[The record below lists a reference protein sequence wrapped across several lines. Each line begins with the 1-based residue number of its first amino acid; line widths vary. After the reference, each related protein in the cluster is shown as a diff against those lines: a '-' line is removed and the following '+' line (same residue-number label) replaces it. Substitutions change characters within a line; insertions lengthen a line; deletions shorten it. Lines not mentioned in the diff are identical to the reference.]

1 MARFA
6 PVFDLGGG
14 DFVGGTF
21 AGHLDVSRVTP
32 APRQPARFGGSVT
45 TNIVILAAGVGSRLG
60 RPHPKPLT
68 PLADGETILAR
79 ALRQLT
85 SRFSRH
91 SIHLVVG
98 FKKEMIMEAMPDV
111 GFIYNQAYGDT
122 NTSKS
127 LLKALTILGPGG
139 VLWLNG
145 DVVFDDRVLD
155 DLLPHLAMDRSF
167 VCVNT
172 AKVADEEV
180 KYTLDTAGYIAAL
193 SKTVFDGALG
203 EAVGINFVSAGDRSM
218 LARRLDECDDTDYFE
233 RGIELA
239 IAKDGLRFEAL
250 DISRHSVIEVD
261 FAEDL
266 ARANETF

>member
-1 MARFA
+1 VA
-6 PVFDLGGG
+6 
-14 DFVGGTF
+14 
-21 AGHLDVSRVTP
+21 
-32 APRQPARFGGSVT
+32 

-68 PLADGETILAR
+68 PLAGGETILGR

-98 FKKEMIMEAMPDV
+98 FKKEMIMEEVPDV
-111 GFIYNQAYGDT
+111 GFIYNRAYGDT

-145 DVVFDDRVLD
+145 DVVFDEGVLD
-155 DLLPHLAMDRSF
+155 ELLPHIAMDRSF

-172 AKVADEEV
+172 ASVADEEV
-180 KYTLDTAGYIAAL
+180 KYTLDMDGYIRQL
-193 SKTVFDGALG
+193 SKVISDGALG
-203 EAVGINFVSAGDRSM
+203 EAVGINFISADDRPM
-218 LARRLDECDDTDYFE
+218 LTRRLQDCHDQDYFE

-239 IAKDGLRFEAL
+239 IEKDGLRIEAL
-250 DISRHSVIEVD
+250 DISRHPVIEVD

-266 ARANETF
+266 ARANQTF

>member
-1 MARFA
+1 VA
-6 PVFDLGGG
+6 
-14 DFVGGTF
+14 
-21 AGHLDVSRVTP
+21 
-32 APRQPARFGGSVT
+32 

-68 PLADGETILAR
+68 PLANGDTILGR
-79 ALRQLT
+79 ALKLLT
-85 SRFSRH
+85 SRFNRH

-98 FKKEMIMEAMPDV
+98 FKKEMIMEEVPDV
-111 GFIYNQAYGDT
+111 GFIYNHTYGDT

-145 DVVFDDRVLD
+145 DVVFHESVLD
-155 DLLPHLAMDRSF
+155 ELLPPIATDRSF

-172 AKVADEEV
+172 ASVADEEV
-180 KYTLDTAGYIAAL
+180 KYTLDEQGYIKQL
-193 SKTVFDGALG
+193 SKAVTDGALG
-203 EAVGINFVSAGDRSM
+203 EAVGINFISADDRPV
-218 LARRLDECDDTDYFE
+218 LTRHLRECHDQDYFE

-239 IAKDGLRFEAL
+239 IEKDGLRVEAL
-250 DISRHSVIEVD
+250 DISRHPVIEVD

-266 ARANETF
+266 ARANQTF